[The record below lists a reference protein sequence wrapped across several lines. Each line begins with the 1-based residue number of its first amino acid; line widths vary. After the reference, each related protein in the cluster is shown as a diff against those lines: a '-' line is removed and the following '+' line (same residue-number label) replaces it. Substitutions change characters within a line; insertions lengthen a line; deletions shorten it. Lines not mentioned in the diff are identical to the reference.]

1 VISEVPRLAH
11 AKYGMKRA
19 FIGRGVQV
27 EAHDRV
33 GAASAAGD
41 LLLRELTQN
50 TVWCARDIPLE
61 AKRDRK
67 SLVNRL
73 RRGIMGEPDVEGD
86 LVQCR
91 QKLAK
96 DILFQSMAGK
106 QLLDFLTD
114 WIRSHPK
121 QTHENLRKLLMLQT
135 KLHHASAK
143 AFTERL
149 AIVRQWIMQ
158 TVAAQ
163 VQIKALEKL
172 RQIEDEMKPKA
183 VNT

>member
-1 VISEVPRLAH
+1 MEPSALVNLAQPDWV
-11 AKYGMKRA
+11 KP
-19 FIGRGVQV
+19 
-27 EAHDRV
+27 V
-33 GAASAAGD
+33 GIAG
-41 LLLRELTQN
+41 E
-50 TVWCARDIPLE
+50 IPLE
-61 AKRDRK
+61 AKRGRM
-67 SLVNRL
+67 SLINRL
-73 RRGIMGEPDVEGD
+73 RRGIIGESDVEGD

-96 DILFQSMAGK
+96 DVLFQSIAGE
-106 QLLDFLTD
+106 QLLDLLSD

-121 QTHENLRKLLMLQT
+121 QTRENLRKLSMLQT

-149 AIVRQWIMQ
+149 AIVRQWIVQ
-158 TVAAQ
+158 TMAAQ

-172 RQIEDEMKPKA
+172 RQIEDEMNPKA